1 MEFALQYELQRS
13 RPHYP
18 GFMYDIYHQATE
30 QVKLADRLGYH
41 SVWTVEHHF
50 LSEWSY
56 SSAPEV
62 WYGALSQVTSRIRL
76 GHGICLLPIPFNHP
90 VRVAERIAVLD
101 IMSNGRVEFGSG
113 RSITEQ
119 ELGGFQV
126 NPEDSRAM
134 WEEAV
139 AAIPKM
145 WTQETFSHDGKF
157 FKMPE
162 REVIPKPI
170 QKPHPPMWVAAT
182 QPSTW
187 EIAGQ
192 KGIGALGFG
201 ISEPGLLDNL
211 IAVYKK
217 AIRTCEPVG
226 AFVNDKTAAA
236 TICVCA
242 PTREEAKVIAKDA
255 IDFTTRKAAELFT
268 PFAKQEV
275 KGYEYYKKMAEAAVA
290 LGDYRMSLADLDQR
304 IEKGAVMVGDPEDCL
319 KVAKFYESAGVDLL
333 LMLVQVGAVPH
344 EKVMQTVDLIGK
356 HVMPKLSASA
366 KAFQMESAAA
376 TAGAR

>member
-1 MEFALQYELQRS
+1 MEFALQYEIQRS
-13 RPHYP
+13 RPHYE

-126 NPEDSRAM
+126 NPEDSRPM

-145 WTQETFSHDGKF
+145 WTQPTFSWDGKY

-162 REVIPKPI
+162 REILPKPV

-187 EIAGQ
+187 EVAGR

-201 ISEPGLLDNL
+201 IADASILGGLVKTYKD
-211 IAVYKK
+211 AV
-217 AIRTCEPVG
+217 RNCEPVG
-226 AFVNDKTAAA
+226 AFVNDRTAAA
-236 TICVCA
+236 TVCVCA
-242 PTREEAKVIAKDA
+242 PTRAEAKEIAKEA
-255 IDFTTRKAAELFT
+255 IDFTTRKAADLFT

-275 KGYEYYKKMAEAAVA
+275 KGYEYYKKMAELAVA
-290 LGDYRMSLADLDQR
+290 SGDYRLSMDDLEKR
-304 IEKGAVMVGDPEDCL
+304 IETGAVMVGDPEDCL
-319 KVAKFYESAGVDLL
+319 RVAKIYESTGIDML

-344 EKVMQTVDLIGK
+344 DKVMQTIDLIGK
-356 HVMPKLSASA
+356 HVMPKLSSSA
-366 KAFQMESAAA
+366 KTYQDGLAAA
-376 TAGAR
+376 AGR

>member
-1 MEFALQYELQRS
+1 
-13 RPHYP
+13 
-18 GFMYDIYHQATE
+18 
-30 QVKLADRLGYH
+30 
-41 SVWTVEHHF
+41 
-50 LSEWSY
+50 
-56 SSAPEV
+56 
-62 WYGALSQVTSRIRL
+62 
-76 GHGICLLPIPFNHP
+76 
-90 VRVAERIAVLD
+90 VAERIAVLD

-145 WTQETFSHDGKF
+145 WMNETFSHDGKF

-162 REVIPKPI
+162 REVLPKPI

-182 QPSTW
+182 QPVTW

-217 AIRTCEPVG
+217 AIKDCEPVG

-236 TICVCA
+236 TICICA
-242 PTREEAKVIAKDA
+242 PHHEEEKVVEKDA
-255 IDFTTRKAAELFT
+255 NRVTTRKAAELFT
-268 PFAKQEV
+268 RSPSRK
-275 KGYEYYKKMAEAAVA
+275 
-290 LGDYRMSLADLDQR
+290 
-304 IEKGAVMVGDPEDCL
+304 
-319 KVAKFYESAGVDLL
+319 
-333 LMLVQVGAVPH
+333 
-344 EKVMQTVDLIGK
+344 
-356 HVMPKLSASA
+356 
-366 KAFQMESAAA
+366 
-376 TAGAR
+376 

>member
-30 QVKLADRLGYH
+30 QVKFADRLGYH

-162 REVIPKPI
+162 REVLPKPI

-201 ISEPGLLDNL
+201 ISEPGMLD
-211 IAVYKK
+211 KM
-217 AIRTCEPVG
+217 
-226 AFVNDKTAAA
+226 
-236 TICVCA
+236 
-242 PTREEAKVIAKDA
+242 IAKDA
-255 IDFTTRKAAELFT
+255 IDFTTRKAGELFT

-290 LGDYRMSLADLDQR
+290 LGDYRLSLADLDKR
-304 IEKGAVMVGDPEDCL
+304 IEAGAVMVGDPEDCL
-319 KVAKFYESAGVDLL
+319 KVAKIYESAGVDLL

-344 EKVMQTVDLIGK
+344 EKVMQTIDLIGK
-356 HVMPKLSASA
+356 HVMPKLSQSS
-366 KAFQMESAAA
+366 KAFQAESAAA
-376 TAGAR
+376 GAR

>member
-1 MEFALQYELQRS
+1 MDFALQYEIQRS
-13 RPHYP
+13 RPHYD

-30 QVKLADRLGYH
+30 QVRLADVLGYH

-62 WYGALSQVTSRIRL
+62 WYGALSQVTSHIRL
-76 GHGICLLPIPFNHP
+76 GHGVCLLPIPFNHP

-101 IMSNGRVEFGSG
+101 IMSNGRVECGTG

-119 ELGGFQV
+119 ELGGFNI
-126 NPEDSRAM
+126 NPEDSRPM

-139 AAIPKM
+139 AQIPKM
-145 WTQETFSHDGKF
+145 WTQEVYEGFEGKY
-157 FKMPE
+157 FKMPP

-170 QKPHPPMWVAAT
+170 QRPHPPMWLAST

-187 EIAGQ
+187 EVAGS

-201 ISEPGLLDNL
+201 ISEPGVIDGL
-211 IAVYKK
+211 IKIYKK
-217 AIRTCEPVG
+217 AIANCEPVG
-226 AFVNDKTAAA
+226 SFVNDRTAAA

-242 PTREEAKVIAKDA
+242 PTREEAKAIAKDA
-255 IDFTTRKAAELFT
+255 IDFTTRKGAELFT

-275 KGYEYYKKMAEAAVA
+275 KGYEYYKKMAELAVA
-290 LGDYRMSLADLDQR
+290 SADYRLSLADLDKR

-319 KVAKFYESAGVDLL
+319 RVAKVYEAAGIDML
-333 LMLVQVGAVPH
+333 LMLVQVGAIPH
-344 EKVMQTVDLIGK
+344 DKVMQTIDLIGK
-356 HVMPKLSASA
+356 HVMPKLSSSA
-366 KAFQMESAAA
+366 KTFQAQSAAA
-376 TAGAR
+376 K

>member
-1 MEFALQYELQRS
+1 MEFALQYEIQRS
-13 RPHYP
+13 RPHYE

-30 QVKLADRLGYH
+30 QVRRADVLGYH

-62 WYGALSQVTSRIRL
+62 WYGALSQVTSHIRL
-76 GHGICLLPIPFNHP
+76 GHGVCLLPIPFNHP

-101 IMSNGRVEFGSG
+101 IMSNGRVECGTG

-119 ELGGFQV
+119 ELGGFNI
-126 NPEDSRAM
+126 NPEDSRPM

-139 AAIPKM
+139 AQIPKM
-145 WTQETFSHDGKF
+145 WTQEVYEGFEGKY
-157 FKMPE
+157 FKMPP

-170 QKPHPPMWVAAT
+170 QKPHPPMWLAST

-187 EIAGQ
+187 EVAGS

-201 ISEPGLLDNL
+201 ISEPGVIDGL
-211 IAVYKK
+211 IKIYKK
-217 AIRTCEPVG
+217 AISNCEPIG
-226 AFVNDKTAAA
+226 SFVNDRTAAA

-242 PTREEAKVIAKDA
+242 PTREEAKTIAKDA
-255 IDFTTRKAAELFT
+255 IDFTTRKGAELFT

-290 LGDYRMSLADLDQR
+290 SADYRLSLADLDKR

-319 KVAKFYESAGVDLL
+319 RVAKVYEAAGIDMLLL

-344 EKVMQTVDLIGK
+344 EKVMQTIELIGK
-356 HVMPKLSASA
+356 HVMPKLSPNA
-366 KAFQMESAAA
+366 KSFQAQSTAA
-376 TAGAR
+376 R

>member
-1 MEFALQYELQRS
+1 MEFALQYEIQRS
-13 RPHYP
+13 RPHYE

-50 LSEWSY
+50 LAEWSY

-62 WYGALSQVTSRIRL
+62 WYGALSQLTSHIRL
-76 GHGICLLPIPFNHP
+76 GHGVSLLPIPFNHP
-90 VRVAERIAVLD
+90 ARVAERIAVLD
-101 IMSNGRVEFGSG
+101 IMSDGRVECGTG

-119 ELGGFQV
+119 ELGGFNI
-126 NPEDSRAM
+126 NPEDSRPM

-139 AAIPKM
+139 AEIPKM
-145 WTQETFSHDGKF
+145 WTQHVYEGHEGKY
-157 FKMPE
+157 FKMPP
-162 REVIPKPI
+162 REVIPKPV
-170 QKPHPPMWVAAT
+170 QKPHPPLWLACT

-187 EIAGQ
+187 EVAGR

-201 ISEPGLLDNL
+201 ISEPGVLDSL
-211 IAVYKK
+211 VKTYKK
-217 AIRTCEPVG
+217 AVEGCEPVG
-226 AFVNDKTAAA
+226 AFVNNRTAAA
-236 TICVCA
+236 TVCVCA
-242 PTREEAKVIAKDA
+242 PTREEAKSVAKDA

-290 LGDYRMSLADLDQR
+290 TADYRLSMADLDKR
-304 IEKGAVMVGDPEDCL
+304 IEAGAVMVGDPEDCL
-319 KVAKFYESAGVDLL
+319 RVAKLYESAGVDLL

-344 EKVMQTVDLIGK
+344 EKVMQTIDLIGK
-356 HVMPKLSASA
+356 HVMPKLSQSA
-366 KAFQMESAAA
+366 KAFQQQSAAA
-376 TAGAR
+376 R